1 MLFKGLFWQL
11 SPDIGDLVTV
21 KFPSDANGVLCDTA
35 ITSKDINHKRIWAT
49 LDSSITGG
57 HPYNY
62 YPRGRVEL
70 RHGRAII
77 FCSPYICTDKL
88 KAAVTAQ
95 FGLTADN
102 GITDVTLKADGS
114 AHYQC
119 ALDTGE

>member
-1 MLFKGLFWQL
+1 MLCKGLFWQL

-21 KFPSDANGVLCDTA
+21 RFKSDANGVPYDTTL
-35 ITSKDINHKRIWAT
+35 TSKDINHKRIWAT

-57 HPYNY
+57 HSYDY

-77 FCSPYICTDKL
+77 FCSSYICTDEL
-88 KAAVTAQ
+88 KAAVTVQ

-102 GITDVTLKADGS
+102 GITEVILKADGS

-119 ALDTGE
+119 ALDKGE